1 MLLKIVVENT
11 KNTFFMFFENSSCSL
26 NLMFFVCFGTSM
38 FFSPSF
44 LEQKFLITLFFC
56 ILELKS
62 PILSF
67 SFSGILFQYNGF
79 FYIDLSLPLFSWF
92 FRRPVAVGFVVAL
105 LRCVLSLTVIFFMG
119 SHVSSSDAKLA
130 IRQIHKIKSCLS
142 VCYISGILSILSI
155 FGLLNV

>member
-1 MLLKIVVENT
+1 
-11 KNTFFMFFENSSCSL
+11 
-26 NLMFFVCFGTSM
+26 M

-92 FRRPVAVGFVVAL
+92 FRDL
-105 LRCVLSLTVIFFMG
+105 LRWVL
-119 SHVSSSDAKLA
+119 
-130 IRQIHKIKSCLS
+130 LS
-142 VCYISGILSILSI
+142 PYYGVFCR
-155 FGLLNV
+155 